1 MASCFF
7 QSCHNKSNSALAFD
21 EDGYPMLYV
30 FKTCEQFIRTIPNL
44 VYDEKRAEDIDTSME
59 DHDYDAM
66 RYFLMM
72 NPLPTTQTAQKPHP
86 KPWNPLM

>member
-1 MASCFF
+1 
-7 QSCHNKSNSALAFD
+7 
-21 EDGYPMLYV
+21 MLYV

-44 VYDEKRAEDIDTSME
+44 VYDRIKIEDIDTSLE

-72 NPLPTTQTAQKPHP
+72 NPLPPEREKSVTAVPQ
-86 KPWNPLM
+86 WNPLG